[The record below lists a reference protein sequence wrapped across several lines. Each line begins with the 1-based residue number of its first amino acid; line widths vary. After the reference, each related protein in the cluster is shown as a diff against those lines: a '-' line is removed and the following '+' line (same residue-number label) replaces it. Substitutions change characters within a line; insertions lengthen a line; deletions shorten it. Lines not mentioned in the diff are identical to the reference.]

1 MNKTFVLSDESVNR
15 HGFIVRNTAINLEQ
29 FRKNPVMYYNHNP
42 EKGVIGR
49 WENLR
54 FENGRLVGDPV
65 FDDKDE
71 FAMKIKGKVE
81 DGFISSASIGFNV
94 ERENINTLN
103 TPPEVLKL
111 DLIEISV
118 CDVPSNKNAI
128 ALYGNDRK
136 KVGNLKEYLQFTLN
150 INPKENGMNEFL
162 MKLGE
167 ILKIENPSE
176 ESIIEAVKKLQA
188 AIPDTI
194 EDQLSEACK
203 TGLVAKESLNY
214 LRDMGKNNPAALSG
228 YLSDLYQKEE
238 EVRKQKVDQY
248 FLTHRKKFE
257 LVAPEGKRLMK
268 NFALSNYD
276 LFCSFAEYLPE
287 RVTLSELMEK
297 NQTRQNKEDRSKW
310 TLSDYRKNDPEA
322 LKQNPELYRELLE
335 EFKKNR

>member
-49 WENLR
+49 WENLH

-203 TGLVAKESLNY
+203 TGLVTKESLNY

-257 LVAPEGKRLMK
+257 LVDPEGKRLMK

>member
-29 FRKNPVMYYNHNP
+29 FQKNPVMYYNHNP

-65 FDDKDE
+65 FDEKDE

-81 DGFISSASIGFNV
+81 DGFISSASIGFNA
-94 ERENINTLN
+94 EREDVNTLS
-103 TPPEVLKL
+103 TPPEVLRL

-136 KVGNLKEYLQFTLN
+136 KVSNLNEYLQFTLN

-167 ILKIENPSE
+167 ILNIEHPTE
-176 ESIIEAVKKLQA
+176 ENIIGMVKRSRATVL
-188 AIPDTI
+188 DTI
-194 EDQLSEACK
+194 EKQLSEALK
-203 TGLVAKESLNY
+203 AGLVSKESLNY
-214 LRDMGKNNPAALSG
+214 LRDMGKNNPVALSG
-228 YLSDLYQKEE
+228 YLSGLQKKEE
-238 EVRKQKVDQY
+238 DDRKKKVEQY

-257 LVAPEGKRLMK
+257 LVDPEGRKLMK
-268 NFALSNYD
+268 DFALSNYD
-276 LFCSFAEYLPE
+276 LFCAFAEYLPE
-287 RVTLSELMEK
+287 RVTLSGLIENSRSGE
-297 NQTRQNKEDRSKW
+297 NKEDRSKW
-310 TLSDYRKNDPEA
+310 TLSDYRKHDPAA
-322 LKQNPELYRELLE
+322 LKKNPELYRELLE
-335 EFKKNR
+335 EFNNNR